1 MKISL
6 FCHNKYD
13 IFWAVVIKLIFF
25 CAECSRFSIG
35 FRQKQLKYNTLK
47 PGTKIVL
54 HSVILT
60 YVGRCYDIGLLCD
73 RA

>member
-13 IFWAVVIKLIFF
+13 ILGAVVIKLIF
-25 CAECSRFSIG
+25 CAECSRF
-35 FRQKQLKYNTLK
+35 YNTLK